1 MAEERLQ
8 KLISAAGLMSRRAAE
23 ELIEQGKVKVNG
35 YTARLGDK
43 ADLAYDEVSVDGKK
57 LENQSSKR
65 IYVMLNKP
73 RGYVTTLSD
82 DKSRPLVTDLLK
94 DLDARVYP
102 VGRLDMN
109 SEGLLIFTNDGEFA
123 NRVMHPSHEMTK
135 TYRVYVGGE
144 EIRRKLE
151 LLKQPIRIDGKMTTP
166 AKVEMLEDNGN
177 NAVIQVIIKEGR
189 NRQVRRLCENA
200 GLKVKNLT
208 RTAEGPVQ
216 LGSLKSGA
224 WRHLTADEV
233 RKLSQ

>member
-123 NRVMHPSHEMTK
+123 NRVMHPSHELTK

-151 LLKQPIRIDGKMTTP
+151 LLKQPIWIDGKMTTP